1 MSRFDETKNL
11 AQSALSGNFDLNS
24 VNLDASIELRRSKRA
39 QRTMARRNP
48 YATEDAFL
56 AHIYGGA
63 KLVLGKPRPA
73 F

>member
-1 MSRFDETKNL
+1 MSQSDLTK
-11 AQSALSGNFDLNS
+11 SALSGKFDLS
-24 VNLDASIELRRSKRA
+24 PVNLDAPIDLRRSKRA
-39 QRTMARRNP
+39 QRSVARQNP